1 MITLR
6 RSERPATSVDV
17 DAALAAIDAGP
28 GAWLGCDVNLPGL
41 YQRQAMAALDPLLA
55 FYLDGQRLRLVPS
68 GALGHALAQRLLAA
82 LAPWRFEPVDGRYE
96 LDCAACQA
104 PDTGA
109 VHPAIT
115 VLRRCLALFEAPP
128 PEFGLFGVLA
138 FDYYRLASP
147 AGVPDDGRRRLAL
160 FLPRSVLVLRDDG
173 PRRVEFDCPGLDLPA
188 DGPAATAVPPAR
200 LDRLDDD
207 HPPGGHAQVVARGV
221 ERMARGELCSLVLS
235 QSFRRPARVDAAEAF
250 ARLRR
255 DNPYPAMFFVN
266 LGGGERLFGA
276 SPDVQVR
283 ADAQWVETAP
293 VCGTFRRGSDALDDY
308 VQAKGLMT
316 SDVDEASLAVCA
328 DSDRADKARVCVPG
342 SVEQVSRR
350 RLHFFS
356 TIIHAIDHT
365 RGRRRADCDGFD
377 IVLAHATPATVTGMP
392 KASARAAITELEP
405 GWRGWYAGAAVRI
418 GADGGC
424 EALTM
429 LRFARLVDGVAEVRT
444 GGSLLADSDPVREE
458 QETRLKAE
466 TLFRVLAGQ
475 SPRPAAPPPVPPHP
489 HTVAFDDGGDPL
501 GPLLSETLVQAG
513 CRFAAQAPLRVLGE
527 GAVLPAGLMG
537 PLLAINGTGLAML
550 ARDGALAQT
559 LPRPQFGRSLA
570 CSATPGGPLAALGDF
585 DIGLYTMQRLMPQ
598 ALPAGWSVAA
608 LGEDGRVVAAVHPQ
622 RRAAV
627 LLCRPDSVLSLRHAA
642 GQRALSAL
650 LDWLAAPAA

>member
-6 RSERPATSVDV
+6 RSERPASAADV
-17 DAALAAIDAGP
+17 DAALVAIDAGP
-28 GAWLGCDVNLPGL
+28 GAWLGCDVSLPGL

-55 FYLDGQRLRLVPS
+55 FYLDGRRLRMVPS
-68 GALGHALAQRLLAA
+68 GALGHALAQQLLAA
-82 LAPWRFEPVDGRYE
+82 LSPWTFETVDGRYE
-96 LDCAACQA
+96 RDCESPDPDAA
-104 PDTGA
+104 
-109 VHPAIT
+109 HPALT
-115 VLRRCLALFEAPP
+115 VLRRCLALFDAPP

-138 FDYYRLASP
+138 FDYYRLAS
-147 AGVPDDGRRRLAL
+147 AASVPDDGRRRLAL
-160 FLPRSVLVLRDDG
+160 FLPRRVLVLGEAGSRL
-173 PRRVEFDCPGLDLPA
+173 VEFDCPGLAPPA
-188 DGPAATAVPPAR
+188 NAPAGASVPAAR
-200 LDRLDDD
+200 LDRVDDD

-235 QSFRRPARVDAAEAF
+235 QSFRRPAQVDAAEAF

-293 VCGTFRRGSDALDDY
+293 VCGTFRRGIDALDDY

-444 GGSLLADSDPVREE
+444 GGSLLADSDPAREE

-537 PLLAINGTGLAML
+537 PLLAINGTGLALL

-627 LLCRPDSVLSLRHAA
+627 LLCRPDSVLSLRHVA